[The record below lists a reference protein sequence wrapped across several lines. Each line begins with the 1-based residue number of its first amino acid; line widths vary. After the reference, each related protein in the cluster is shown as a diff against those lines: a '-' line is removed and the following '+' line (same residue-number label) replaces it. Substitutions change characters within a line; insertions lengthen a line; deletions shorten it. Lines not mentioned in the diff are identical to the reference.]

1 MIKGVISIFM
11 VLTYSMVCQSISGQP
26 VETLKLEGKKFS
38 VDLMGNVYWTQDQT
52 LIKYQPETGEQYEYS
67 DNFLGPVHSFDV
79 SNPLKILV
87 YHRAFNRIVFLDKIL
102 STIGSAVNLDEMG
115 LTNTGSCCI
124 SHNGGFW
131 LLNNTINQIQRYSS
145 NLKLIQ
151 ETPVINELDESQN
164 TAPQLIEKN
173 RQLYCHLSD
182 CCTLVF
188 DRFGNPIRRYPLKN
202 VDNIQILNGNIYY
215 FYEGSLNRL
224 NGKTGESEAI
234 PLPKGNSYW
243 DDAKIGK
250 QKLYL
255 LKKQTLYIYNR

>member
-1 MIKGVISIFM
+1 MM
-11 VLTYSMVCQSISGQP
+11 CQSISGQP
-26 VETLKLEGKKFS
+26 VESLKLEGKKFS
-38 VDLMGNVYWTQDQT
+38 VDLMGNVYWTHDQT

-87 YHRAFNRIVFLDKIL
+87 YHKAFNHIVFLDKTL
-102 STIGSAVNLDEMG
+102 SPIRSAVNLDEMG
-115 LTNTGSCCI
+115 LTNTGSSCI

-131 LLNNTINQIQRYSS
+131 LLNSTLNQIQLYSP
-145 NLKLIQ
+145 NLELIQ
-151 ETPVINELDESQN
+151 ETSVINELDESQN
-164 TAPQLIEKN
+164 PAPQLIEKN
-173 RQLYCHLSD
+173 RQLYCHLPD

-188 DRFGNPIRRYPLKN
+188 DRFGNLIRRYALKN

-215 FYEGSLNRL
+215 FYDGSLNRL
-224 NGKTGESEAI
+224 HWKKGESEEVT
-234 PLPKGNSYW
+234 LPKSSDYW

-250 QKLYL
+250 QYLYL

>member
-1 MIKGVISIFM
+1 M
-11 VLTYSMVCQSISGQP
+11 CQSISGQP
-26 VETLKLEGKKFS
+26 VETLKLEGEKFS
-38 VDLMGNVYWTQDQT
+38 VDLMGNVYWTHDQT

-79 SNPLKILV
+79 SNPLKIFV
-87 YHRAFNRIVFLDKIL
+87 YHKAFNHIVFLDKTL
-102 STIGSAVNLDEMG
+102 SPIRSAVNLDEMG
-115 LTNTGSCCI
+115 LTNTSSCCI

-131 LLNNTINQIQRYSS
+131 LLNNTINQIQHYSG
-145 NLKLIQ
+145 NLELIQ
-151 ETPVINELDESQN
+151 ETPVINELDESRN
-164 TAPQLIEKN
+164 PAPQLIEKN
-173 RQLYCHLSD
+173 RQLYCHLPD

-188 DRFGNPIRRYPLKN
+188 DRFGNLIRRYALKN

-224 NGKTGESEAI
+224 LWKKGESEDVT
-234 PLPKGNSYW
+234 LPKSSDYW

-250 QKLYL
+250 QYLYL